1 MSFKFDVT
9 GIAKGLAERELKT
22 KAALGVYAKTVGKQM
37 ETHAKSNARWQDHT
51 GNARNGLQGDGE
63 MFGNGARA
71 KLEHGV
77 DYGIYL
83 EYCNER
89 RYAILE
95 PTLKAITP
103 KALDGLK
110 NILK

>member
-1 MSFKFDVT
+1 MVF
-9 GIAKGLAERELKT
+9 I
-22 KAALGVYAKTVGKQM
+22 
-37 ETHAKSNARWQDHT
+37 
-51 GNARNGLQGDGE
+51 
-63 MFGNGARA
+63 
-71 KLEHGV
+71 
-77 DYGIYL
+77 L